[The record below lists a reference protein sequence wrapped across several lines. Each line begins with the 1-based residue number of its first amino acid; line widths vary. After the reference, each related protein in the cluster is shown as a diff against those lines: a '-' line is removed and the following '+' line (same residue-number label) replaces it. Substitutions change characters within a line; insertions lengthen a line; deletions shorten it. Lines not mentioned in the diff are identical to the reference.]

1 MDGDLR
7 EFTIVGVVGDVRD
20 VSLASTPRPT
30 VYALFRQRPNA
41 ASSQYVVMATQG
53 DPAPVMAA
61 ARQIVRDLRP
71 DAPPRM
77 RTMESI
83 VSRSVADRSFVLL
96 LVGVFAG
103 VALFVAALGVYS
115 VISYLVT
122 QRKREISIRVA
133 LGARAADIVRLV
145 LGQGATLSLIGVAVG
160 AVASLGAARVLA
172 KSLYEISPTD
182 PVAFGSVIV
191 VLVAVALVASWLPA
205 RRAARVEAMDVLRGG

>member
-1 MDGDLR
+1 
-7 EFTIVGVVGDVRD
+7 
-20 VSLASTPRPT
+20 
-30 VYALFRQRPNA
+30 
-41 ASSQYVVMATQG
+41 
-53 DPAPVMAA
+53 
-61 ARQIVRDLRP
+61 
-71 DAPPRM
+71 
-77 RTMESI
+77 MESI